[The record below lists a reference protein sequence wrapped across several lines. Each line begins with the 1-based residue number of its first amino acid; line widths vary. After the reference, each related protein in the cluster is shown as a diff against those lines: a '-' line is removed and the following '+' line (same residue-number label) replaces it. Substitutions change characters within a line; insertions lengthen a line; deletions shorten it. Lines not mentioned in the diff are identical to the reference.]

1 MTTEISSS
9 GQEQQAKKVVYR
21 GGASETVYGL
31 GFLGALVYYISHAAT
46 LWIGFLGL
54 FKAVFWP
61 AVLVYEALTFF
72 GR

>member
-1 MTTEISSS
+1 MTTNSLPETKERQKS
-9 GQEQQAKKVVYR
+9 AYR

-46 LWIGFLGL
+46 FWIGLLGF
-54 FKAVFWP
+54 FKAIFWP
-61 AVLVYEALTFF
+61 AVLVYEALQFF